1 MKRIILSAM
10 VLAFAVA
17 VQAGDTKP
25 AQDTPKDQPSCCSSK
40 VQTSL
45 QAKEGTADTADTAKG
60 CCGCCKQKSSA
71 KQTAAK
77 QPVLMSPK
85 AMSLASK

>member
-17 VQAGDTKP
+17 VQAGDTKTV
-25 AQDTPKDQPSCCSSK
+25 QDEAKDQPSCCSSK
-40 VQTSL
+40 VKTSL
-45 QAKEGTADTADTAKG
+45 EAKEGTADSAKG
-60 CCGCCKQKSSA
+60 CCGCCKKDAA

-77 QPVLMSPK
+77 QPKLMSPK

>member
-17 VQAGDTKP
+17 VQAGDTKTTQN
-25 AQDTPKDQPSCCSSK
+25 APKDQPSCCASK
-40 VQTSL
+40 VKTSL
-45 QAKEGTADTADTAKG
+45 QANEGAADTDKG
-60 CCGCCKQKSSA
+60 CGGCCKQMSA
-71 KQTAAK
+71 KRVAAK
-77 QPVLMSPK
+77 QPKLMSPK

>member
-17 VQAGDTKP
+17 VQAGDTKT

-40 VQTSL
+40 VKTSL
-45 QAKEGTADTADTAKG
+45 QANEGTDDTAKG
-60 CCGCCKQKSSA
+60 CCGCCKQMSAKRVAA
-71 KQTAAK
+71 KQTK
-77 QPVLMSPK
+77 VMSPK
-85 AMSLASK
+85 ALSLASK

>member
-17 VQAGDTKP
+17 VQAGDTKTTQN
-25 AQDTPKDQPSCCSSK
+25 APKDEAGCCSSK
-40 VQTSL
+40 VKTSL
-45 QAKEGTADTADTAKG
+45 QANEVKADTDKG
-60 CCGCCKQKSSA
+60 CCGCCGQMSA
-71 KQTAAK
+71 KKVAVK
-77 QPVLMSPK
+77 QPKLMSPK

>member
-17 VQAGDTKP
+17 VQAGDTKT
-25 AQDTPKDQPSCCSSK
+25 AQDAPKDMPSCCSSK
-40 VQTSL
+40 VKVSTE
-45 QAKEGTADTADTAKG
+45 AKEGTCPMAKG
-60 CCGCCKQKSSA
+60 SCCKQSA
-71 KQTAAK
+71 AKRTAAK

>member
-25 AQDTPKDQPSCCSSK
+25 AQDTTKDQPSCCSSK
-40 VQTSL
+40 VKTSV
-45 QAKEGTADTADTAKG
+45 QVKEGTADATKG
-60 CCGCCKQKSSA
+60 CCGCCKKDA
-71 KQTAAK
+71 KQIATK
-77 QPVLMSPK
+77 QPKLMSPK

>member
-25 AQDTPKDQPSCCSSK
+25 AQDTAKDHPSCCSSK
-40 VQTSL
+40 VKTSL
-45 QAKEGTADTADTAKG
+45 QAKEGTADTAKG

-71 KQTAAK
+71 KQTATK
-77 QPVLMSPK
+77 QPALMSPK

>member
-1 MKRIILSAM
+1 M

-25 AQDTPKDQPSCCSSK
+25 VQDTPKDQPSCCSSK
-40 VQTSL
+40 VKTSV
-45 QAKEGTADTADTAKG
+45 QAKEDTADTAKG
-60 CCGCCKQKSSA
+60 CCGCCKQKSAA

-77 QPVLMSPK
+77 RPVLMSPK

>member
-17 VQAGDTKP
+17 VQAGDTKTD
-25 AQDTPKDQPSCCSSK
+25 QDNAKDQPSCCSSK
-40 VQTSL
+40 VKTSL
-45 QAKEGTADTADTAKG
+45 QTKEGTADTTKG
-60 CCGCCKQKSSA
+60 CCGCCKKDA
-71 KQTAAK
+71 KQVATK
-77 QPVLMSPK
+77 QPKLMSPK

>member
-10 VLAFAVA
+10 VLAFAIA
-17 VQAGDTKP
+17 VQAGDTKT

-40 VQTSL
+40 VKTSL
-45 QAKEGTADTADTAKG
+45 QAKDSTTDTAKG
-60 CCGCCKQKSSA
+60 GCGCCKKAGA

-77 QPVLMSPK
+77 QPKLMSPK
-85 AMSLASK
+85 ELSLASN